1 MFVFVSTGGF
11 WWQLMDGRGTQLA
24 QDPERPEATCRAHL
38 TSVCVGAN
46 ATAKPSTWSRMQMYA
61 VAGGGQ
67 GLNAQNFTDYTAE
80 FLLTRG
86 P

>member
-1 MFVFVSTGGF
+1 
-11 WWQLMDGRGTQLA
+11 
-24 QDPERPEATCRAHL
+24 
-38 TSVCVGAN
+38 
-46 ATAKPSTWSRMQMYA
+46 MQMYA